1 MFIHITLSARNAYGI
16 PSSLFDKVLI
26 SDAFLTS
33 ISAFSIAIPIPA
45 ALSIG
50 ISFSESPKAMLP
62 KLGRIYFSGHL
73 SMSRQYPVR
82 LFEHPSKIPLETT
95 FDLFNKVYLPLTL
108 G

>member
-33 ISAFSIAIPIPA
+33 ISAFFIAIPIPA

-50 ISFSESPKAMLP
+50 ISFSESPNAVP
-62 KLGRIYFSGHL
+62 YIYFQNSAYITKAL
-73 SMSRQYPVR
+73 SFVDSAG
-82 LFEHPSKIPLETT
+82 K
-95 FDLFNKVYLPLTL
+95 YLQIK
-108 G
+108 GGSSDNS